1 MSLGGRMIFRHF
13 VILFF
18 LTNCFYKRE
27 SILYSAYHPFVATQL
42 CPLKIS
48 GELSSVQS
56 ISILLNH
63 ANVYD
68 LEEQAVKELG
78 ILIDQDAEYMLP
90 LKIDSQIGFYHK
102 IPCRNQSIRIRYL
115 LDGIE
120 RSMIINFD
128 KNKVNNFFLR
138 KSNLGDIHVEG

>member
-1 MSLGGRMIFRHF
+1 MSMKMNFRY
-13 VILFF
+13 ILLFF
-18 LTNCFYKRE
+18 IFSNCVNRE
-27 SILYSAYHPFVATQL
+27 LILYSAYHPFMAAQL

-48 GELSSVQS
+48 GELTSVQS

-78 ILIDQDAEYMLP
+78 ILIDQDEEYMLP
-90 LKIDSQIGFYHK
+90 LKIDSQTGFYHK

-115 LDGIE
+115 LDGME
-120 RSMIINFD
+120 RSLIINFD
-128 KNKVNNFFLR
+128 KNKVNKFFLR